1 MKLIKLSADHYVI
14 VDDSEIKEGDWCH
27 LGETSLFNG
36 GIGIVNKNV
45 IEDNGKNG
53 MIFKKITHSTTPL
66 EYTTEDH
73 LQWDKIKRL
82 SLSEVKELIG
92 EGVDVINAKDKYLQ
106 KVKEEVK
113 DCPQHDRIYIL
124 GSSDLAFTEGYNQ
137 AIKDSKDKKYT
148 EEDMRAVFTHGFL
161 LGVDRG
167 DYSRDME
174 DRAMSHYTEAKTQWE
189 VEFIDGKLKL
199 K

>member
-14 VDDSEIKEGDWCH
+14 VDDSEIKEDCYALH
-27 LGETSLFNG
+27 ESPLGEREIVIANG
-36 GIGIVNKNV
+36 QCKL
-45 IEDNGKNG
+45 DKR
-53 MIFKKITHSTTPL
+53 ITHSTQPL

-92 EGVDVINAKDKYLQ
+92 EVDVQQKSFAFIKEIGGTREQRLAYIDGYRDALEDNKD
-106 KVKEEVK
+106 
-113 DCPQHDRIYIL
+113 R
-124 GSSDLAFTEGYNQ
+124 
-137 AIKDSKDKKYT
+137 KYT
-148 EEDMRAVFTHGFL
+148 EQDMRTVFMHGFL

-174 DRAMSHYTEAKTQWE
+174 DRAMSHYTEPKTSWE

>member
-1 MKLIKLSADHYVI
+1 MSQLIKLSADHYVI
-14 VDDSEIKEGDWCH
+14 VDDSEIKEGDWCK

-53 MIFKKITHSTTPL
+53 MIFKKITHSTQPL

-82 SLSEVKELIG
+82 SISEVKELLG
-92 EGVDVINAKDKYLQ
+92 EVDAWNKSWNWFRENKYRSDFIA
-106 KVKEEVK
+106 E
-113 DCPQHDRIYIL
+113 P
-124 GSSDLAFTEGYNQ
+124 SSYEEGYNQ
-137 AIKDSKDKKYT
+137 ALEDNKDRKYT
-148 EEDMRAVFTHGFL
+148 EEDMRIAIRLATTSKYDHILEF
-161 LGVDRG
+161 
-167 DYSRDME
+167 YSE
-174 DRAMSHYTEAKTQWE
+174 EEILKSIQPKTKWE